1 MYLLQSLQGHLYVV
15 QSFIFSLKRT
25 GNFAFLISQEN
36 IPHIFLGKG
45 DISSLFQSTL
55 RSFFSFV
62 ESNHFSDCIVSVQS
76 ERYLP

>member
-15 QSFIFSLKRT
+15 QSFIFSLKRS
-25 GNFAFLISQEN
+25 GNFAFLIY
-36 IPHIFLGKG
+36 IFLGKG
-45 DISSLFQSTL
+45 DISSLFQSTV

-62 ESNHFSDCIVSVQS
+62 ELNHFSDCIVSVQS

>member
-15 QSFIFSLKRT
+15 HSFIFSLKRS
-25 GNFAFLISQEN
+25 GNFVFLISQGN

-45 DISSLFQSTL
+45 DISSLFQSTM

-62 ESNHFSDCIVSVQS
+62 ELNHFSDCIVSVQS